1 MKHILR
7 YAPIAAALL
16 LITSCASKKAITDGT
31 QLPTQT
37 SKTDKNAEKEA
48 ARQSLQ
54 FVQRIANNNVATEN
68 ILTSGDFTLQL
79 GSKEI
84 TVPAKLSMRKDECI
98 RIQLLMPILRSELA
112 RIEFTPNYVLLLDRY
127 HKEYIKAS
135 YSEVSFLA
143 NNGLSFYSLQ
153 ALFWNQLIAPG
164 AKTITEAD
172 LKKFVADVAA
182 GSSRVPVTLKAGNIT
197 YKWSVD
203 AATALIKGA
212 DFATLAQR
220 CSDDK
225 GSARRGGDLSWAQ
238 RGYMVKE
245 FEDVIFS
252 AKVGEISKPF
262 LSPYGYH
269 IVRVDAKQNFFP
281 YDTVRADI
289 HRFIESRGLR
299 EHIISQN
306 IDSIA
311 KHSVPQCTPEDV
323 LNRRADEMAAADPAL
338 KSLIREYHDGL
349 LLYEISNRT
358 VWDKAAKD
366 EAGLAAYFKK
376 NRKRYKW
383 EKPRFKGIAYWV
395 KEQGDVEAVKASL
408 KKVPFEQWPE
418 HLRKEFNDST
428 IRIKVVKGI
437 FREGDNA
444 LIDKVVFGKD
454 TTVADV
460 KDFPISATYGEK
472 LKAPKTYNDVRELVV
487 TDYQEQLEKAWIE
500 ALRKRYTVVL
510 NKEVLSTVNKH

>member
-212 DFATLAQR
+212 DITYKSAAHGTSSLSSAR
-220 CSDDK
+220 CSCLPLSSITFFCPRTCCSCFCFSFTCSCLAFTISPCAFCHEAYSRTK
-225 GSARRGGDLSWAQ
+225 RRRRYISVKLFAEKMNMRRSC
-238 RGYMVKE
+238 MV
-245 FEDVIFS
+245 
-252 AKVGEISKPF
+252 
-262 LSPYGYH
+262 
-269 IVRVDAKQNFFP
+269 
-281 YDTVRADI
+281 
-289 HRFIESRGLR
+289 
-299 EHIISQN
+299 
-306 IDSIA
+306 
-311 KHSVPQCTPEDV
+311 C
-323 LNRRADEMAAADPAL
+323 
-338 KSLIREYHDGL
+338 
-349 LLYEISNRT
+349 
-358 VWDKAAKD
+358 
-366 EAGLAAYFKK
+366 
-376 NRKRYKW
+376 
-383 EKPRFKGIAYWV
+383 
-395 KEQGDVEAVKASL
+395 
-408 KKVPFEQWPE
+408 
-418 HLRKEFNDST
+418 
-428 IRIKVVKGI
+428 
-437 FREGDNA
+437 FRDM
-444 LIDKVVFGKD
+444 
-454 TTVADV
+454 
-460 KDFPISATYGEK
+460 
-472 LKAPKTYNDVRELVV
+472 
-487 TDYQEQLEKAWIE
+487 
-500 ALRKRYTVVL
+500 
-510 NKEVLSTVNKH
+510 